1 MGTTSLIFAGILAA
15 FSLILNTTLGNI
27 HSSLKNMERI
37 FRQYNL
43 DLDYDA
49 LCSRIKTCVYVSAF
63 IGIFI
68 LILILTLCYNI

>member
-1 MGTTSLIFAGILAA
+1 MTSFILAGILAA

-27 HSSLKNMERI
+27 YSSLKNMERI
-37 FRQYNL
+37 FRQYKL
-43 DLDYDA
+43 DLDYDT
-49 LCSRIKTCVYVSAF
+49 LCSRIKICIYVSAF